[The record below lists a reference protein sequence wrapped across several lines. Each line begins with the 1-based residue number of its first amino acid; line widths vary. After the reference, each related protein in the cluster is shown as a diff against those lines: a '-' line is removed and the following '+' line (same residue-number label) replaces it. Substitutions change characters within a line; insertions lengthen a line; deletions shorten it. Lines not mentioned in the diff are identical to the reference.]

1 MKIAVIGATGL
12 IGSRVTRI
20 LERNGIEVIKASTST
35 GVDAYTGSGLQ
46 EALDGADVVIDVTNT
61 GSFGETDA
69 LGFFKQTGTNL
80 LAAAR
85 GLGVKHYLVL
95 SVVGTEHMVENDYFR
110 AKLVQENMVRC
121 SGLPFTII
129 RSTQFFEFFHAIVND
144 SAVDGTLRF
153 PAIFLQPIAAEEA
166 AGLIADIATQ
176 KPRNT
181 TVEIGGPER
190 VPLVELAGELV
201 TACEDGRPVI
211 ADPASQYFGVSLP
224 SEGLLS
230 ARMAASGTL
239 NFHDWLSQNMSA
251 QDVV

>member
-12 IGSRVTRI
+12 IGSKVTRI
-20 LERNGIEVIKASTST
+20 LERDGMEVVKASTST
-35 GVDAYTGSGLQ
+35 GVDAFTGSGLR

-80 LAAAR
+80 LAAAKAF
-85 GLGVKHYLVL
+85 GVKHYLAL
-95 SVVGTEHMVENDYFR
+95 SVVGTELMVENDYFR

-153 PAIFLQPIAAEEA
+153 PAVFVQPIAAEEA
-166 AGLIADIATQ
+166 AGLIASIATE

-190 VPLVELAGELV
+190 VQLVELARELV
-201 TACEDGRPVI
+201 T
-211 ADPASQYFGVSLP
+211 PARTLAPSLP
-224 SEGLLS
+224 IRHRNISVFLCRVTGSCPL
-230 ARMAASGTL
+230 G
-239 NFHDWLSQNMSA
+239 
-251 QDVV
+251 